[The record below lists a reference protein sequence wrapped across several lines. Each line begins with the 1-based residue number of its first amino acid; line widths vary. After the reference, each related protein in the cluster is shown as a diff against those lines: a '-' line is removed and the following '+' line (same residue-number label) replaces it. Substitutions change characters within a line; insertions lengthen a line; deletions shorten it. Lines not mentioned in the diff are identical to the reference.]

1 MLYDNWSELY
11 LVFLYW
17 IRTPLEGAQV
27 AALEIL
33 QLYPVTGLSKVDRHV
48 KTEESLNTRD
58 PRVSI

>member
-1 MLYDNWSELY
+1 M
-11 LVFLYW
+11 FLYW
-17 IRTPLEGAQV
+17 TRTPLEGAQV